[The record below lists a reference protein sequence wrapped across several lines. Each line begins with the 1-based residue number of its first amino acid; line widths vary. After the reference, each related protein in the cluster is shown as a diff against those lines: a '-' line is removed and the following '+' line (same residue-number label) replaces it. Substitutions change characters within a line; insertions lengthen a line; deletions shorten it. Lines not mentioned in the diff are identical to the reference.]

1 MRLPILCINFEHI
14 LTQNILSVLLYNLSI
29 YCYHFIIWIV
39 SPLNQKA
46 KLWIEGRREFGLEIS
61 DFGFNKTTTLQSKIE
76 NFKLKIAWFHCA
88 SLGEFEQGRPVIE
101 KFRETFPAYKI
112 VLTFF
117 SPSGYE
123 VRKDYVG
130 ADFIC
135 YLPSDTPSNAREFI
149 EKINPSIVFFVKYEF
164 WYNYLRILHEK
175 QIPVISFSAIFR
187 PNQIFFKWYGGFYR
201 NILTYFDHIFVQNQ
215 SSLDLLQNIG
225 IKKVTIGGDTR
236 FDRVKQ
242 IANARKSLPIIEQ
255 FKDGKPLLIIGS
267 CWQEDFA
274 VIVPFLNNFTKN
286 LKVIIAPHEIHE
298 VEIEGWRKQ
307 LKEFSI
313 KYSEI
318 STNTFFTKS
327 QSRSPNVLIID
338 NIGMLSSL
346 YQYADFAW
354 IGGSYGK
361 GLHNILEA
369 ATFGLPIFFG
379 DKNYHKFKE
388 AVDLEKLMGAKSI
401 NNSAE
406 FSLEFQKLYG
416 DIELRNHKSAIIR
429 KYMEENLGGTDK
441 VIKYVMKVL
450 SI

>member
-1 MRLPILCINFEHI
+1 
-14 LTQNILSVLLYNLSI
+14 LSAFLYNLSI
-29 YCYHFIIWIV
+29 YVYHFIIWVV
-39 SPLNQKA
+39 SPFNKKA
-46 KLWIEGRREFGLEIS
+46 KLWIEGRSSMFDVGYSLFGNRTS
-61 DFGFNKTTTLQSKIE
+61 NNQHRTSK
-76 NFKLKIAWFHCA
+76 NVWFHCA

-101 KFRETFPAYKI
+101 KYKETFPDHKI

-123 VRKDYVG
+123 VRKNYTG

-135 YLPSDTPSNAREFI
+135 YLPSDTPTNAREFI
-149 EKINPSIVFFVKYEF
+149 EKINPSIAFFVKYEF

-187 PNQIFFKWYGGFYR
+187 PNQVFFKWYGGFYR

-215 SSLDLLQNIG
+215 SSLNLLQNIG
-225 IKKVTIGGDTR
+225 IQKVTVGGDTR

-242 IANARKSLPIIEQ
+242 IAEARKSLPIIEQ

-274 VIVPFLNNFTKN
+274 VIAPFLNNFAKD

-298 VEIEGWRKQ
+298 SEIESWRKE
-307 LKEFSI
+307 LKGDSI
-313 KYSEI
+313 RYSEI
-318 STNTFFTKS
+318 EAPSAPEGGTGTTFSYSKA
-327 QSRSPNVLIID
+327 SPSGAGGASVLIID

-354 IGGSYGK
+354 IGGAYGK

-379 DKNYHKFKE
+379 NKNYQKFQE
-388 AVDLEKLMGAKSI
+388 AIDLERLTGAKAI
-401 NNSAE
+401 NDTLE
-406 FSLEFQKLYG
+406 FANEFQKLY
-416 DIELRNHKSAIIR
+416 DDLTLRKQKSGIIK
-429 KYMEENLGGTDK
+429 KYVEENTGGTGK
-441 VIKYVMKVL
+441 VIEFIMNL
-450 SI
+450 RI

>member
-1 MRLPILCINFEHI
+1 M
-14 LTQNILSVLLYNLSI
+14 SVLLYNLSI
-29 YCYHFIIWIV
+29 YCYQFIIWIV
-39 SPLNQKA
+39 SPFNHKA
-46 KLWIEGRREFGLEIS
+46 KLWIEGRRFDVRDSMFE
-61 DFGFNKTTTLQSKIE
+61 NRTTKIE
-76 NFKLKIAWFHCA
+76 QQISKTKNRTSEIAWFHCA

-101 KFRETFPAYKI
+101 KFRETFPTYKI

-123 VRKDYVG
+123 VRKDYAG

-149 EKINPSIVFFVKYEF
+149 KKINPSIAFFVKYEF

-175 QIPVISFSAIFR
+175 QIPVISFSTIFR

-215 SSLDLLQNIG
+215 TSLDLLQNIG
-225 IKKVTIGGDTR
+225 IQKVTIGGDTR

-242 IANARKSLPIIEQ
+242 IANAQKSLPIIEQ

-267 CWQEDFA
+267 CWKEDFE
-274 VIVPFLNNFTKN
+274 VIVPFLNNFAKD

-298 VEIEGWRKQ
+298 AEIESWRKALG
-307 LKEFSI
+307 LKSI
-313 KYSEI
+313 RYSEI
-318 STNTFFTKS
+318 TINAVRVQNPTSVEISDKPNT
-327 QSRSPNVLIID
+327 LIID

-346 YQYADFAW
+346 YQYANFAW

-369 ATFGLPIFFG
+369 TTFGLPIFFG
-379 DKNYHKFKE
+379 DKNYRKFKE
-388 AVDLEKLMGAKSI
+388 AVDLERLTGAKAI

-406 FSLEFQKLYG
+406 FALEFQKLYN
-416 DIELRNHKSAIIR
+416 DIELRNQKSTIIR
-429 KYMEENLGGTDK
+429 KYMQENLGATDK
-441 VIKYVMKVL
+441 VIKYAVEVL
-450 SI
+450 ST

>member
-1 MRLPILCINFEHI
+1 M
-14 LTQNILSVLLYNLSI
+14 SALLYNLSI
-29 YCYHFIIWIV
+29 YFYQFIIWMV
-39 SPLNQKA
+39 SPFNHKA
-46 KLWIEGRREFGLEIS
+46 KLWIKGRREFGLEIS
-61 DFGFNKTTTLQSKIE
+61 DFEFTKTTILQSKIE
-76 NFKLKIAWFHCA
+76 NLKLKIAWFHCA

-101 KFRETFPAYKI
+101 KFGETFPTYKI

-123 VRKDYVG
+123 VRKDYAG

-149 EKINPSIVFFVKYEF
+149 EKINPSVVFFVKYEF

-187 PNQIFFKWYGGFYR
+187 PNQIFFKGYGGFYR

-225 IKKVTIGGDTR
+225 IQKVTIGGDTR

-242 IANARKSLPIIEQ
+242 IAKARKSLPIIEQ

-274 VIVPFLNNFTKN
+274 VIVPFLNNFAKD

-298 VEIEGWRKQ
+298 VEIESWRKQ
-307 LKEFSI
+307 LKGSSV

-318 STNTFFTKS
+318 STDTFITTTKS
-327 QSRSPNVLIID
+327 LIPNVLLID

-379 DKNYHKFKE
+379 DRNYHKFQE
-388 AVDLEKLMGAKSI
+388 ATDLEQLTGAKAI
-401 NNSAE
+401 NNSDE
-406 FSLEFQKLYG
+406 FALEFQKLYS
-416 DIELRNHKSAIIR
+416 DIELRNQKSTIIR
-429 KYMEENLGGTDK
+429 KYVEDNLGGTDK
-441 VIKYVMKVL
+441 VIKYAVEVL

>member
-1 MRLPILCINFEHI
+1 MSAF
-14 LTQNILSVLLYNLSI
+14 LYNLSI
-29 YCYHFIIWIV
+29 YGYQFIIWLV
-39 SPLNQKA
+39 SPFNQKA
-46 KLWIEGRREFGLEIS
+46 KLWIEGRSSMFDVRCPN
-61 DFGFNKTTTLQSKIE
+61 NKQQTSNIEAERRPNQTSKTV
-76 NFKLKIAWFHCA
+76 WFHCA

-123 VRKDYVG
+123 VRKDYAG

-135 YLPSDTPSNAREFI
+135 YLPSDTPSNAKEFI
-149 EKINPSIVFFVKYEF
+149 EKINPSIAFFVKYEF

-215 SSLDLLQNIG
+215 ASLKLLQNID
-225 IKKVTIGGDTR
+225 IQHVTVGGDTR

-242 IANARKSLPIIEQ
+242 IAEARKSLPIIEQ

-274 VIVPFLNNFTKN
+274 VIVPFLNNFTKD
-286 LKVIIAPHEIHE
+286 LKVIIAPHEIHDS
-298 VEIEGWRKQ
+298 EIENWRKA
-307 LKEFSI
+307 LKGSSI
-313 KYSEI
+313 RYSEI
-318 STNTFFTKS
+318 APKPTKGEQKLDLKAPPS
-327 QSRSPNVLIID
+327 GVGGLLFID

-379 DKNYHKFKE
+379 NKNYHKFQE
-388 AVDLEKLMGAKSI
+388 SVDLERLTGAKAI
-401 NNSAE
+401 EDTAE
-406 FSLEFQKLYG
+406 FSVEFQQLY
-416 DIELRNHKSAIIR
+416 DNLELRNQKSDII
-429 KYMEENLGGTDK
+429 KQYVKENLGGTDK
-441 VIKYVMKVL
+441 IIKYVSEL
-450 SI
+450 RIFDL

>member
-1 MRLPILCINFEHI
+1 M
-14 LTQNILSVLLYNLSI
+14 
-29 YCYHFIIWIV
+29 V
-39 SPLNQKA
+39 SSFNHKA
-46 KLWIEGRREFGLEIS
+46 KLWIEGR
-61 DFGFNKTTTLQSKIE
+61 NKWQLAVSNWQEKIE
-76 NFKLKIAWFHCA
+76 SQGNFPLETQHSKIAWFHCA
-88 SLGEFEQGRPVIE
+88 SLGEFEQGRAVIE

-123 VRKDYVG
+123 VRKDYTG

-149 EKINPSIVFFVKYEF
+149 EKINPSIAFFVKYEF

-225 IKKVTIGGDTR
+225 IQNVTVGGDTR

-242 IANARKSLPIIEQ
+242 IADSRKSLPIIEQ

-274 VIVPFLNNFTKN
+274 VIVPFLNNFTKD

-307 LKEFSI
+307 LKEYSVR
-313 KYSEI
+313 YSEI
-318 STNTFFTKS
+318 STNTFLTKS
-327 QSRSPNVLIID
+327 QSRIPNILIID

-369 ATFGLPIFFG
+369 AIFGLPIFFG
-379 DKNYHKFKE
+379 DKNYYKFKE
-388 AVDLEKLMGAKSI
+388 AVDLERLTGAKAI

-406 FSLEFQKLYG
+406 FVLEFQKLYG
-416 DIELRNHKSAIIR
+416 DIELRNQKSTIIR

-441 VIKYVMKVL
+441 VIKYAMKVL

>member
-1 MRLPILCINFEHI
+1 M
-14 LTQNILSVLLYNLSI
+14 SVLLYNLSI

-39 SPLNQKA
+39 SPVNQKA
-46 KLWIEGRREFGLEIS
+46 KLRIS
-61 DFGFNKTTTLQSKIE
+61 DVGFSIADFEKKMRITSVVDSNPKSKIE
-76 NFKLKIAWFHCA
+76 NRQPVAWFHCA

-101 KFRETFPAYKI
+101 K
-112 VLTFF
+112 
-117 SPSGYE
+117 
-123 VRKDYVG
+123 
-130 ADFIC
+130 
-135 YLPSDTPSNAREFI
+135 
-149 EKINPSIVFFVKYEF
+149 INPSIAFFVKYEF

-201 NILTYFDHIFVQNQ
+201 NTLTYFDHIFVQNQ
-215 SSLDLLQNIG
+215 TSLDLLQNIG
-225 IKKVTIGGDTR
+225 IQKVIIGGDTR

-242 IANARKSLPIIEQ
+242 IADAQKSLPIIEQ

-274 VIVPFLNNFTKN
+274 VIVPFLNNFAKD

-298 VEIEGWRKQ
+298 AEIERWKTELNGKTIR
-307 LKEFSI
+307 
-313 KYSEI
+313 YSKVETHN
-318 STNTFFTKS
+318 SERNA
-327 QSRSPNVLIID
+327 SRLSAYNCLIID

-379 DKNYHKFKE
+379 DKNYRKFKE
-388 AVDLEKLMGAKSI
+388 AVDLEQLTGAKAIS
-401 NNSAE
+401 NSAE
-406 FSLEFQKLYG
+406 FALEFQKLYNN
-416 DIELRNHKSAIIR
+416 IELRKQKSTVIR

-441 VIKYVMKVL
+441 VIKYIVEVL

>member
-1 MRLPILCINFEHI
+1 MSAI
-14 LTQNILSVLLYNLSI
+14 LYNLSI
-29 YCYHFIIWIV
+29 YAYQFIIWLV
-39 SPLNQKA
+39 SPFNKKA
-46 KLWIEGRREFGLEIS
+46 KLWVDGRDSMFDSRDLMFGHRTSNIEQRSGTPPAS
-61 DFGFNKTTTLQSKIE
+61 
-76 NFKLKIAWFHCA
+76 KIAWFHCA

-101 KFRETFPAYKI
+101 KFREVFPAYKI

-123 VRKDYVG
+123 VRKDYKG

-135 YLPSDTPSNAREFI
+135 YLPSDTPSNARDFI
-149 EKINPSIVFFVKYEF
+149 EKINPSVVFFVKYEF

-175 QIPVISFSAIFR
+175 QIPTISFSAIFR
-187 PNQIFFKWYGGFYR
+187 PNQIFFKWYGAFHR
-201 NILTYFDHIFVQNQ
+201 NILTYFGHIFVQNQ
-215 SSLDLLQNIG
+215 PSFDLLQSIG
-225 IKKVTIGGDTR
+225 IQKVTVGGDTR

-242 IANARKSLPIIEQ
+242 IADARKSLPIIEQ

-274 VIVPFLNNFTKN
+274 VIVPFLNNFTKD

-298 VEIEGWRKQ
+298 AEIESWRKE
-307 LKEFSI
+307 LKGNTI
-313 KYSEI
+313 KYSMLETHNAVI
-318 STNTFFTKS
+318 TTQNC
-327 QSRSPNVLIID
+327 LIID

-379 DKNYHKFKE
+379 NKNYKKFQE
-388 AVDLEKLMGAKSI
+388 AVDLERLTGAKVI
-401 NNSAE
+401 NHTSE
-406 FSLEFQKLYG
+406 FALEFEKLYN
-416 DIELRNHKSAIIR
+416 DLDLRKQKSDLIK
-429 KYMEENLGGTDK
+429 KYVQDNLGGTDK
-441 VIKYVMKVL
+441 IIEYVKG
-450 SI
+450 I

>member
-1 MRLPILCINFEHI
+1 M
-14 LTQNILSVLLYNLSI
+14 SVLLYNLSI

-39 SPLNQKA
+39 SPFNQKA
-46 KLWIEGRREFGLEIS
+46 KLRIS
-61 DFGFNKTTTLQSKIE
+61 DVGFSIADFEKKMRITSVVDSNPKSKIE
-76 NFKLKIAWFHCA
+76 NRQPVAWFHCA

-123 VRKDYVG
+123 MRKDYAG
-130 ADFIC
+130 ADFTC

-149 EKINPSIVFFVKYEF
+149 EKINPSIAFFVKYEF

-201 NILTYFDHIFVQNQ
+201 NTLTYFDHIFVQNQ
-215 SSLDLLQNIG
+215 TSLDLLQNIG
-225 IKKVTIGGDTR
+225 IQKVIIGGDTR

-242 IANARKSLPIIEQ
+242 IADAQKSLPIIEQ

-274 VIVPFLNNFTKN
+274 VIVPFLNNFAKD

-298 VEIEGWRKQ
+298 AEIERWKTELNGKTIR
-307 LKEFSI
+307 
-313 KYSEI
+313 YSKVETHN
-318 STNTFFTKS
+318 SERNA
-327 QSRSPNVLIID
+327 SRLSAYNCLIID

-379 DKNYHKFKE
+379 DKNYRKFKE
-388 AVDLEKLMGAKSI
+388 AVDLEQLTGAKAIS
-401 NNSAE
+401 NSAE
-406 FSLEFQKLYG
+406 FALEFQKLYNN
-416 DIELRNHKSAIIR
+416 IELRKQKSTVIR

-441 VIKYVMKVL
+441 VIKYIVEVL